1 MTPSARRQ
9 TLILVG
15 LGLLAFGWLWWT
27 SLSPLR
33 GRWVGEF
40 DGSVAGTATFH
51 IGVRGTEVEGR
62 MEGTVEGGEPFTA
75 EITGRMVGS
84 NLDASFLGSTRGG
97 PLGIQFRGT
106 MVGALEETGAGQGT
120 WRCELERAGQVLG
133 SPLQGRWLVEREA
146 D

>member
-9 TLILVG
+9 TGFLVAAAA
-15 LGLLAFGWLWWT
+15 LALALLWW
-27 SLSPLR
+27 SGLSPLR
-33 GRWVGEF
+33 GRWVGNF
-40 DGSVAGTATFH
+40 DGSVVGTVTFN
-51 IGVRGTEVEGR
+51 IGVRGTAVEGS

-84 NLDASFLGSTRGG
+84 DLEASFLGRTRGG

-106 MVGALEETGAGQGT
+106 MIGALEDSGQGLGT

-133 SPLQGRWLVEREA
+133 PPLEGRWAVQRDTE
-146 D
+146 